1 MLRFDVG
8 VIPMTVSPVG
18 LEIDFRVPFKL
29 YLDFVEPGKF
39 PPPIL
44 DLVFEIAY
52 FD

>member
-1 MLRFDVG
+1 MLRLDVG
-8 VIPMTVSPVG
+8 VIPITVSPVG
-18 LEIDFRVPFKL
+18 LDVDFLVPFKL
-29 YLDFVEPGKF
+29 DRDLVELGKF